1 MNIYAPVK
9 GNLKEIEKVNDEVF
23 SQKMLG
29 EGVAV
34 VANDSN
40 VVAPISGVI
49 TAVFP
54 TNHAIGIT
62 SDEGVEVLLHIGIDT
77 VELDGKGFTGY
88 VKLGDEVNVGD
99 QLVSV
104 DFNFIHDEGYEGE
117 LIMVITN
124 SANYENIQIMN
135 INEVEVNDIL
145 MVIE

>member
-34 VANDSN
+34 VASDSK

-88 VKLGDEVNVGD
+88 VKLGDEVTRGD

-104 DFNFIHDEGYEGE
+104 DFDFIHDGGYEGDV
-117 LIMVITN
+117 IMVITN

-135 INEVEVNDIL
+135 VNEIEVNDIL
-145 MVIE
+145 IVIE

>member
-88 VKLGDEVNVGD
+88 VKLGDEVNVSD

-104 DFNFIHDEGYEGE
+104 DFNFIQDEGYEGD

-135 INEVEVNDIL
+135 INKVEVNDIL

>member
-9 GNLKEIEKVNDEVF
+9 GIVKEIEKVNDDVF

-34 VANDSN
+34 VASDSN

-88 VKLGDEVNVGD
+88 VKLGDEVNTGD

-104 DFNFIHDEGYEGE
+104 NFDFIHDEGYEGD

-124 SANYENIQIMN
+124 SANYENIKIMN